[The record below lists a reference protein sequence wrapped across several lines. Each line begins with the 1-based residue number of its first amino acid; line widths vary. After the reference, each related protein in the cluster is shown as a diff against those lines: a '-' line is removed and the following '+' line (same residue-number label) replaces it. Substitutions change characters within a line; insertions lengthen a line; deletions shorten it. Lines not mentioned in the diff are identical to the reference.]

1 VTSWQVA
8 FISCALSAAAYLA
21 ISLAIAVPLTRSH
34 QLRTNALGAATAA
47 IFFTCAVHRAAIS
60 VHLLLPSLGVQD
72 REGLAMRVAWGWPLA
87 SWDVVGAVAALYYW
101 SLRRNFS
108 TLQGAQLFQDFRQRE
123 QQALELN
130 DSVLQGLVV
139 AKMALDL
146 EQPAKAQQALAASI
160 DSASRIITGLL
171 GSNHR
176 TLELLRSTPATVSG
190 LEPELQGIADQL
202 TRPDPTRPAGTTAAA
217 PEGSRP

>member
-8 FISCALSAAAYLA
+8 FIGNGLLMAAYLA
-21 ISLAIAVPLTRSH
+21 ISLAIVVPLARSH
-34 QLRTNALGAATAA
+34 QLRTNTLGAATAA
-47 IFFTCAVHRAAIS
+47 IFFTCAVQHGAIAL
-60 VHLLLPSLGVQD
+60 HLVLPSMGVDDPQ
-72 REGLAMRVAWGWPLA
+72 GLAMRVARGWPLA
-87 SWDVVGAVAALYYW
+87 TWDVIAAVVALYYW

-146 EQPAKAQQALAASI
+146 EQPVKAQQALAASI

-171 GSNHR
+171 GSNHT

-190 LEPELQGIADQL
+190 LKPELQRITDLLAH
-202 TRPDPTRPAGTTAAA
+202 PDTASPAGTPTA
-217 PEGSRP
+217 PEGSGR